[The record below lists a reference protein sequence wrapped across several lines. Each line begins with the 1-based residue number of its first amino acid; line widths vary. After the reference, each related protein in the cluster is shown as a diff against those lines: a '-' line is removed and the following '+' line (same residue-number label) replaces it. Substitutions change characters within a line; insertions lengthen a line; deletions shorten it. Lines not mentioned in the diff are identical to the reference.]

1 MRYFVNIDGEE
12 HVVDLAELPGGQFEV
27 RLPESADADASAGPA
42 LPAEISHTADA
53 LTVRIGGQVY
63 DLVLDGEL
71 PDIEAWSSGRRAT
84 LKVESARMRA
94 AAEVKRPGMA
104 DSDGVLKSPM
114 PGKVVKVLVAEGD
127 TIEAG
132 APLIVVEAM
141 KMENE
146 LVAPNSGTVQKVHV
160 KPGDTVE
167 GGAKLVTVG

>member
-12 HVVDLAELPGGQFEV
+12 HVVELAELPGGQLEV
-27 RLPESADADASAGPA
+27 RLLDSAGADASAAPA
-42 LPAEISHTADA
+42 LPAEISHSAGA
-53 LTVRIGGQVY
+53 LTVRLDGKVY

-94 AAEVKRPGMA
+94 AAEVKRPGA
-104 DSDGVLKSPM
+104 AGGDGVLKSPM
-114 PGKVVKVLVAEGD
+114 PGKVVKVLIAEGD

-132 APLIVVEAM
+132 MPVVVVEAM

-146 LVAPNSGTVQKVHV
+146 LVAPKSGVVQKVHAQ
-160 KPGDTVE
+160 PGDTVE